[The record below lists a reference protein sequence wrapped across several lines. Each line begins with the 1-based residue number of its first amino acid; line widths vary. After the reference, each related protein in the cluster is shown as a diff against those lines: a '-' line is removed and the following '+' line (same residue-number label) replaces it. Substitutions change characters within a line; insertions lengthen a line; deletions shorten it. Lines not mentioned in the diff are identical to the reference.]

1 MNFYAD
7 EIIDLTSDDDDY
19 ARSSF
24 DNNYVRPSVDEY
36 IRPTVD
42 EYIRPSVDEYIRPTV
57 DEYIRPPDLVVR
69 EQLIPTVR
77 TSYDS
82 ELAQVSYHTTNN
94 DEQRDLYAL
103 SESDIEA
110 VLETS
115 IREYNAEMDKYCLEI
130 YEAEKKLRE
139 NRFMN
144 VRRVIER
151 IMRFDKTNIR
161 EYEELLN
168 AFTLYED
175 GYTEHYVVKDEVMY
189 TRIMFLLKSLRITP
203 GEYDDLKSF
212 ICY

>member
-7 EIIDLTSDDDDY
+7 EIIDLTSDDDD
-19 ARSSF
+19 
-24 DNNYVRPSVDEY
+24 NYVRPTVDDDF

-42 EYIRPSVDEYIRPTV
+42 DSLDDYVRPTV
-57 DEYIRPPDLVVR
+57 DDYVRPPDHVVR

-77 TSYDS
+77 TSYDA
-82 ELAQVSYHTTNN
+82 ELNQVSYHAVN
-94 DEQRDLYAL
+94 DDETRDLYAL
-103 SESDIEA
+103 SESEIEA

-115 IREYNAEMDKYCLEI
+115 RREYNDEMDKYCMEV

-151 IMRFDKTNIR
+151 VMRFDNANIR

-175 GYTEHYVVKDEVMY
+175 GYTEHYVVKDDVMY
-189 TRIMFLLKSLRITP
+189 ARIMFLLKSLRITP